1 MTIRAVLARSPV
13 IPVLTIEDAAMATDL
28 AGALIAGGLPVIEI
42 TLRTEAGLEAV
53 SRVAKAF
60 PEASVGVGTVLDEAD
75 FARARDAGAV
85 FAVSPGLVPEMAGA
99 ANAAGIAFLPGVQ
112 TSSEIMTARRLGLD
126 TLKFFPAEAS
136 GGVYGL
142 KQFAPVYPDV
152 VFCPTGGLTLQNA
165 PDYLACPNVICIGG
179 GMATPADA
187 LAAQDWDAIRRTA
200 AVAAGLTRTCLA
212 AA

>member
-136 GGVYGL
+136 GGVYG
-142 KQFAPVYPDV
+142 
-152 VFCPTGGLTLQNA
+152 
-165 PDYLACPNVICIGG
+165 
-179 GMATPADA
+179 
-187 LAAQDWDAIRRTA
+187 
-200 AVAAGLTRTCLA
+200 
-212 AA
+212 